1 MNKFSR
7 KMFASDGERRR
18 FEALTAGTR
27 ESAYKAPSDS
37 PEFRLGWSWKKLAK
51 ELIRFALAYD
61 FKKKWGI
68 ADRTEFEY
76 GLGLCVLAAFE
87 NSGIDADAAE
97 SFAAASD
104 EKEES

>member
-51 ELIRFALAYD
+51 ELTRFALAYD

-68 ADRTEFEY
+68 ADRTEFEH
-76 GLGLCVLAAFE
+76 GLGLCVLAVLE
-87 NSGIDADAAE
+87 NVGIDADAAE